1 MEAHTRKLYA
11 EQLLAAM
18 LLHVRSVAKHI
29 LDEISDGALSA
40 KSLID
45 DMGIPL
51 LEAHVATLFRYSDG
65 KQQSW
70 TVGVFPFPVD
80 SSKSSRVV
88 AIRAFVPT
96 PVTNLPPV
104 VEAKFEQMRGATP
117 ESNWMVQGRVM
128 LGEVPGGWNGN
139 QAEDLTHILHCNVNV
154 IC

>member
-1 MEAHTRKLYA
+1 LYI
-11 EQLLAAM
+11 
-18 LLHVRSVAKHI
+18 HC
-29 LDEISDGALSA
+29 LSGRGRTGTIA
-40 KSLID
+40 
-45 DMGIPL
+45 IPL
-51 LEAHVATLFRYSDG
+51 LMALY
-65 KQQSW
+65 
-70 TVGVFPFPVD
+70 P
-80 SSKSSRVV
+80 
-88 AIRAFVPT
+88 